1 MTWDIPQGEE
11 LKRRAVH
18 DRFGGNRQHGIT
30 TASEQPSSILLFDTA
45 GGSAYG
51 YDFDG
56 PQDDGT
62 YHYTGEGPVGD
73 QIFKRGNAA
82 VRDHAITGRVLR
94 LFRQTRPTFVKYLG
108 EWMVDPELPYS
119 LEEAPDRKNELRQVI
134 IFRLRPIANVVSVDI
149 IHRATVVVVDADLE
163 AHNVD
168 RFQVNRARGAS
179 EAERREAQLVQRYAN
194 WLTGRGG
201 RVSQRLITPPG
212 RVVPLRT
219 DLFDVDRNEIVEA
232 KGSTDRSAIRM
243 ALGQVIDYSQYVP
256 GVRRAVLFPT
266 RPPGDMVRLLVRLGI
281 SCIYENDSGFGRD
294 DAISGFCDRCP
305 LGTLPSNGD

>member
-1 MTWDIPQGEE
+1 MVWDIPRGKE
-11 LKRRAVH
+11 LKRQAVH
-18 DRFGGNRQHGIT
+18 DRYGGNRQRGIT

-73 QIFKRGNAA
+73 QTFKRGNAA
-82 VRDHAITGRVLR
+82 VRDHFIAGRVLR

-108 EWMVDPELPYS
+108 EWVLDTEVPYS
-119 LEEAPDRKNELRQVI
+119 LEEAPDANDELRQVI
-134 IFRLRPIANVVSVDI
+134 VFRLRSVDEGTTADVI
-149 IHRATVVVVDADLE
+149 GRATVIVDVELE

-168 RFQVNRARGAS
+168 RFQVNRAKDAS

-201 RVSQRLITPPG
+201 QVSQRLITPPG
-212 RVVPLRT
+212 RMVPLRT
-219 DLFDVDRNEIVEA
+219 DLFDVDRDEIVEA
-232 KGSTDRSAIRM
+232 KGSTDRSSIRM
-243 ALGQVIDYSQYVP
+243 ALGQIIDYSQYVP
-256 GVRRAVLFPT
+256 GARRAVLFPT
-266 RPPGDMVRLLVRLGI
+266 RPPSDMVGLLVSLGI
-281 SCIYENDSGFGRD
+281 SCVYESGPGFERD
-294 DAISGFCDRCP
+294 DAISDFCDRCR
-305 LGTLPSNGD
+305 LGS